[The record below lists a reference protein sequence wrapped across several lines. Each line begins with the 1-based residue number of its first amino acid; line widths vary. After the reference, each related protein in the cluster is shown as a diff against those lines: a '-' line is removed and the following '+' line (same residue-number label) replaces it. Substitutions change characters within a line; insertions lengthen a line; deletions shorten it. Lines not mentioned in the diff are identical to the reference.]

1 MVEKSFNADAQGAAK
16 SSLYQAKQGLSKK
29 RAPGDFAGFDMAR
42 FDSSLSL
49 CKDERLS
56 RELLLDKLF
65 KEGKSVSQDG
75 FTLVFLRTE
84 LPAFYPAQA
93 AFSIPKRYFKRATDR
108 NTIKRHLREAYRK
121 NKLALYQ
128 KLVDSKYQLALMLIF
143 KGKEVPEHTHVEKNV
158 AELIIK
164 LIERLKAA

>member
-29 RAPGDFAGFDMAR
+29 HAPGGFAGFDMAR
-42 FDSSLSL
+42 FGSSLSL

-75 FTLVFLRTE
+75 FTLVFLRVE
-84 LPAFYPAQA
+84 LPVFYPAQA
-93 AFSIPKRYFKRATDR
+93 AFSVPKRYFKKATDR

-121 NKLALYQ
+121 HKIPLYQ
-128 KLVDSKYQLALMLIF
+128 KLVDNKYQLALMLIF
-143 KGKEVPEHTHVEKNV
+143 KGKEVPEHTRVEKNV
-158 AELIIK
+158 AELIAK

>member
-1 MVEKSFNADAQGAAK
+1 MVEKSFSAEEPEAVK

-29 RAPGDFAGFDMAR
+29 HALGGFAGFDMAR
-42 FDSSLSL
+42 LGSSRSL

-75 FTLVFLRTE
+75 FTLVYLRAE

-93 AFSIPKRYFKRATDR
+93 AFSVPKRYFRKATDR
-108 NTIKRHLREAYRK
+108 NTIKRQLREAYRHH
-121 NKLALYQ
+121 KLPLYQ
-128 KLVDSKYQLALMLIF
+128 KLVDGKYQLALMLIF
-143 KGKEVPEHTHVEKNV
+143 KGNEVPAHTRVEKNV
-158 AELIIK
+158 SELLVK
-164 LIERLKAA
+164 LIERLK